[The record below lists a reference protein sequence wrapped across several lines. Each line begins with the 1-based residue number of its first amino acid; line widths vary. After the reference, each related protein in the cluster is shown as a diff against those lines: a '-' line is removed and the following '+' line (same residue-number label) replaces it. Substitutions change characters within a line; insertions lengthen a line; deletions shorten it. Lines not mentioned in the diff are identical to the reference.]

1 MEQNKRKKATEW
13 SDIFSEWRRSG
24 GSQRGYCRD
33 KGISIS
39 AFGYWYRKLERD
51 GVEQSIVKIG
61 TLPGMRRNGVT
72 ARAGGVLVELSDRFG
87 SSSTCRVVSS
97 IFING
102 PSRIFRR
109 RRSRY
114 APHAR
119 DACIVQLH
127 MFCRLM

>member
-72 ARAGGVLVELSDRFG
+72 ARAGGVLVELSGRE
-87 SSSTCRVVSS
+87 SEELLMRV
-97 IFING
+97 
-102 PSRIFRR
+102 FR
-109 RRSRY
+109 
-114 APHAR
+114 ALKAI
-119 DACIVQLH
+119 A
-127 MFCRLM
+127 